1 MKKLFV
7 LGFILSSMGLIAQRS
22 LPSDTLMVKEDR
34 IRIGNSWLEYTVE
47 VGTQPVWDTDGSEIA
62 YLQYT
67 YYQKKDSSQEVK
79 ETRPLIMSFNG
90 GPGSGSV
97 WMHLAYTGPKVLT
110 IDDEGFPVQ
119 PYGVKDNPNTVL
131 TDADIVFINPVNTG
145 YSRTIPLDPKQ
156 VDRSKFFGIDADI
169 NYLAEWLNLRNTT

>member
-47 VGTQPVWDTDGSEIA
+47 VGTQPVWDNDGSEIA

-67 YYQKKDSSQEVK
+67 YYQKKASNQEVK

-110 IDDEGFPVQ
+110 IDDEGFPV
-119 PYGVKDNPNTVL
+119 
-131 TDADIVFINPVNTG
+131 
-145 YSRTIPLDPKQ
+145 
-156 VDRSKFFGIDADI
+156 
-169 NYLAEWLNLRNTT
+169 

>member
-34 IRIGNSWLEYTVE
+34 IRIDNSWLEYTVE

-67 YYQKKDSSQEVK
+67 YYQKKVEKQ
-79 ETRPLIMSFNG
+79 G
-90 GPGSGSV
+90 AGSPQPWSGIGDRLR
-97 WMHLAYTGPKVLT
+97 HRTG
-110 IDDEGFPVQ
+110 
-119 PYGVKDNPNTVL
+119 
-131 TDADIVFINPVNTG
+131 
-145 YSRTIPLDPKQ
+145 
-156 VDRSKFFGIDADI
+156 
-169 NYLAEWLNLRNTT
+169 